1 MFERRFATMILDDVE
16 LKELLTKFTEVIG
29 GWFVYEDISETIRAL
44 EEHITFILYWR
55 TTLKRERE

>member
-1 MFERRFATMILDDVE
+1 MILDDVE